1 VTEAARWAIFRADA
15 SVSIGTGHVVR
26 CRTLAEALVA
36 RGWRATLVAADLP
49 EGLATGW
56 PGGETAVVRLLG
68 VGSSDAEPAEIAA
81 RAGHGAALVVGDHYG
96 HGTAWFEGMRRE
108 QPGAVLVAIDDLA
121 DRALP
126 VDIVLNQ
133 NLGATE
139 AGYSG
144 LVPRGARAL
153 TGPRFALLR
162 PEFAALRD
170 RQGGRDGRIERILVF
185 MSGADPSDVTARA
198 TAALATLDRP
208 VDVVVGPAYTRVEG
222 LRTIATGIPR
232 ATVHV
237 NTPEMASLM
246 ERADLAIGAPSSAS
260 WERCALGLPTVLITL
275 ADNQLLVGQHLADAG
290 AAISLGWQD
299 AVTTA
304 DIEDA
309 VRALLDDPARVARM
323 AEVAAEISDGRGTA
337 RVVEIIEA
345 MTSGR
350 MHRP

>member
-1 VTEAARWAIFRADA
+1 MTEVARWAIFRADA
-15 SVSIGTGHVVR
+15 SAGIGTGHVVR

-36 RGWRATLVAADLP
+36 RGWQAILVAADLP
-49 EGLATGW
+49 EGLASGW
-56 PGGETAVVRLLG
+56 PGGETAVVRLAE
-68 VGSSDAEPAEIAA
+68 VGSPDPEPAEIAA

-108 QPGAVLVAIDDLA
+108 QPGSVLVAIDDLA
-121 DRALP
+121 DRGLP

-139 AGYSG
+139 AGYAG
-144 LVPRGARAL
+144 LAPSGARVL

-170 RQGGRDGRIERILVF
+170 RREDRKGRIERILVF
-185 MSGADPSDVTARA
+185 MSGADPFNVTARA
-198 TAALATLDRP
+198 TEALATFDLS
-208 VDVVVGPAYTRVEG
+208 VDIVVGSAYAHLAH
-222 LRTIATGIPR
+222 LRAIATRMPR

-260 WERCALGLPTVLITL
+260 WERCTLGLPAVLITL
-275 ADNQLLVGQHLADAG
+275 ADNQLVVGQHLAEAG
-290 AAISLGWQD
+290 AAVSLGWQD
-299 AVTTA
+299 AVTTT
-304 DIEDA
+304 DIAAA
-309 VRALLDDPARVARM
+309 VRALLDDPVRVARM
-323 AEVAAEISDGRGTA
+323 SQVAAGITDGRGTA
-337 RVVEIIEA
+337 RVVEIIET